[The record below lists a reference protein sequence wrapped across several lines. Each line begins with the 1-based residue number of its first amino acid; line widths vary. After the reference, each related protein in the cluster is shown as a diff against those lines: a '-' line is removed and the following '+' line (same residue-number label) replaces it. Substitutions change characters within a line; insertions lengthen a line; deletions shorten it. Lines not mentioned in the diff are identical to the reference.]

1 MADSKDNTGTTT
13 VGMHLPEETADRIRE
28 QAEREHRSVSS
39 LLKSIVLPEIER
51 REQDGEKPEAV
62 PA

>member
-1 MADSKDNTGTTT
+1 MANPKNGDTTT
-13 VGMHLPEETADRIRE
+13 IGMHLPEKKANRIRK
-28 QAEREHRSVSS
+28 QADREHRSVSS

-51 REQDGEKPEAV
+51 REEERREKA

>member
-1 MADSKDNTGTTT
+1 MADSKGSDKTT
-13 VGMHLPEETADRIRE
+13 VGMHLPKEEADRIRE

-51 REQDGEKPEAV
+51 REEDGEEPEAV